1 MSNTH
6 LTRITD
12 IYRPRFRLFRRDTEI
27 VCDIISLA
35 CHYTTCWVV
44 SRKVNE
50 NALLCVKWEECR
62 AQICR
67 TLKQKRHNLL
77 LLQLVMS
84 LLVAEAGFYTSPLGR
99 IKLPH
104 YLITCRCL
112 NYLFSLKVSLL
123 CPNCK
128 TISSLAFSVSLAFIK
143 SSTRLFFSSRT
154 NFKAFNSAFRAA
166 MSVLT

>member
-1 MSNTH
+1 M
-6 LTRITD
+6 LTFFI
-12 IYRPRFRLFRRDTEI
+12 
-27 VCDIISLA
+27 DIIPVKINSL
-35 CHYTTCWVV
+35 
-44 SRKVNE
+44 S
-50 NALLCVKWEECR
+50 
-62 AQICR
+62 ICFINFVADLSHHK
-67 TLKQKRHNLL
+67 TKKRHNLL

-84 LLVAEAGFYTSPLGR
+84 SLVAEAGFYTSPLGR
-99 IKLPH
+99 INLPH

-112 NYLFSLKVSLL
+112 NYLFSLEVSLL

-143 SSTRLFFSSRT
+143 SSTRLFFSSST